1 MNRQKQYLGQINAAL
16 EQSLSGCGERNREL
30 SEAMRYSLL
39 AGGKRVR
46 PVLLLKFCRLCGGEP
61 ETALPFACAVEM
73 VHAYSLIHD
82 DLPCMDNDDLRRG
95 KPSNHKVF
103 GEAMALLAGDAL
115 LTLAF
120 ETALSPR
127 SIRLAGAEK
136 AALAAGELARAA
148 GARGMVGGQAVDLAS
163 QGKRISLAELR
174 KMDEGKTGALILAA
188 GRMGCILGGGSE
200 KMTKAAEKYAEAVGL
215 AFQIVDDIL
224 DVTGDSAVLGKK
236 TGADSLNG
244 KCTYVSLMGLEQ
256 ASAEV
261 EKLTEEAV
269 RALSQF
275 DGDTEYLCSLAKE
288 LAARKK

>member
-1 MNRQKQYLGQINAAL
+1 MNRQYLGQINAAL

-46 PVLLLKFCRLCGGEP
+46 PVLLLEFCRLCGGEP

-95 KPSNHKVF
+95 KPSSHKVF

-136 AALAAGELARAA
+136 AARAAGELARAA
-148 GARGMVGGQAVDLAS
+148 GARGMVGGQAVDLDS
-163 QGKRISLAELR
+163 QGKQISLAELR
-174 KMDEGKTGALILAA
+174 RMDEGKTGALILAA
-188 GRMGCILGGGSE
+188 VRMGCILGGGSK

-224 DVTGDSAVLGKK
+224 DVTGDSTVLGKK

-269 RALSQF
+269 QALSQF
-275 DGDTEYLCSLAKE
+275 DGDTEYLCSLAKK